1 MFSPASFRDIAVK
14 LPRLQQYV
22 IVDRAALIR
31 TSVSRF
37 YYSAFLESR
46 EVLLRELNVRHREK
60 KYLMRA
66 ISHVLVRETFLRT
79 SKYANLGNLLL
90 TLSELRK
97 NADYTLNIVFDWTEY
112 NLAKKHASLIL
123 HKLKSVHG
131 SEELDNA
138 YLSIL
143 TEVT

>member
-1 MFSPASFRDIAVK
+1 MFSPVSFKDIAVK
-14 LPRLQQYV
+14 LPRLQQHA
-22 IVDRAALIR
+22 IVDSAALIR

-37 YYSAFLESR
+37 YYSAFLEGR
-46 EVLLRELNVRHREK
+46 EVLLRELNVRRREK
-60 KYLMRA
+60 MYLMRA

-79 SKYANLGNLLL
+79 NRYANLGNLLL

-97 NADYTLNIVFDWTEY
+97 NADYTLNIVFGWTEY

-123 HKLKSVHG
+123 SELKSVHG

-143 TEVT
+143 SEMT